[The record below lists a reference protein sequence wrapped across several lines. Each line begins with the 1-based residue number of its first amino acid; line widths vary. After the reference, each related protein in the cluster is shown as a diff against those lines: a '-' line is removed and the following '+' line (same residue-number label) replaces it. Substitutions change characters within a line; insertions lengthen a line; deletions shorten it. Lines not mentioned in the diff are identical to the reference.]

1 MPKSPAVKGIIELD
15 AEDQRRF
22 YADLTASFY
31 LIFGCQFSRVED
43 FRTLFQEFRRDL
55 NDYRA
60 TLDVI
65 LSDIAPE
72 YDLTW
77 RDFTWIRENRWKMC
91 TVCGRI
97 YLDYSNG
104 KSKTCYLDEYLR
116 FSLQSREFINNVDYR
131 GKPKSLCSA
140 KYTAWKKRGRTGPI
154 NFIMFRKGEFI

>member
-1 MPKSPAVKGIIELD
+1 MPKSPAVKVIIELD

-43 FRTLFQEFRRDL
+43 FRMLFQDLRRDL

-60 TLDVI
+60 TLDAI
-65 LSDIAPE
+65 LSNIAPD
-72 YDLTW
+72 YGLTW
-77 RDFTWIRENRWKMC
+77 RDFTWIRENRWKKC
-91 TVCGRI
+91 AVCDRI

-116 FSLQSREFINNVDYR
+116 FSLQSREFINNIDYR
-131 GKPKSLCSA
+131 GKSKSLCSA
-140 KYTAWKKRGRTGPI
+140 KYTAWKKRGRTGPM